1 MFSTNTKYGVQ
12 QMNRFNFELPKD
24 LKLSFNLIAIRKN
37 KSMADIV
44 RELISDYVEKNTEQV
59 A

>member
-1 MFSTNTKYGVQ
+1 
-12 QMNRFNFELPKD
+12 MNRFNFELPKD

>member
-1 MFSTNTKYGVQ
+1 MY
-12 QMNRFNFELPKD
+12 RFNFELPKD

-37 KSMADIV
+37 KYMADIV